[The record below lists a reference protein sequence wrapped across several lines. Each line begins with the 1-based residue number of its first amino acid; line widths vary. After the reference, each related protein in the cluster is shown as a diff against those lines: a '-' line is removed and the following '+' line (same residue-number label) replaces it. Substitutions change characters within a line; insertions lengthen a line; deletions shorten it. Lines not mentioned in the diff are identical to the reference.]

1 MPQGR
6 SSAHESSFRASGLLE
21 AELMDIG
28 IVGTGNQIVR
38 RVQQWQRIDLVSVV
52 GITTTD
58 GSVPDVEA
66 PLYEDSRALMDSD
79 IDAIDCVTGPTE
91 TCSVACP
98 AIKNGIAVL
107 LPWPLTNTVADAEA
121 IVSAADQ
128 TTTPVV
134 GELAPRFDPARCRAK
149 ERIANGVIGHVGNV
163 RLRRRLST
171 GDIDPLVGVAA
182 LELDFLQ
189 WVCEDLDRVFVRRGD
204 GIDALLVTGRST
216 NDTVFHLDTRHDQQ
230 DDLISF
236 EFAGDAGLIEFDSR
250 EAAGVVAHNGTL
262 PPSDANS
269 THRMLMHFRECVV
282 GEATPVASASDATA
296 AVRIG
301 KALVQSEQQGTP
313 VAVNASVD
321 NSGRKSLGERIYYS
335 RDGETTNDK

>member
-1 MPQGR
+1 
-6 SSAHESSFRASGLLE
+6 
-21 AELMDIG
+21 MDVG

-38 RVQQWQRIDLVSVV
+38 RVQQWQRIDHVSVV

-107 LPWPLTNTVADAEA
+107 LPWPVTNTVAEAEA
-121 IVSAADQ
+121 IISAADQ

-134 GELAPRFDPARCRAK
+134 GGLTPRFDPARRRAK
-149 ERIANGVIGHVGNV
+149 ERIANGTIGQVGNV
-163 RLRRRLST
+163 RLRRRLFT
-171 GDIDPLVGVAA
+171 GDIDPLVDVAA

-204 GIDALLVTGRST
+204 GIDAILVTGRST

-250 EAAGVVAHNGTL
+250 ETAGVVTQTGTL
-262 PPSDANS
+262 PPSDADPM
-269 THRMLMHFRECVV
+269 HRMLTHFHECVV
-282 GEATPVASASDATA
+282 GEATPIASASDATA
-296 AVRIG
+296 ALRIG
-301 KALVQSEQQGTP
+301 KALVQSEQRGAP
-313 VAVNASVD
+313 VAVNKQRP
-321 NSGRKSLGERIYYS
+321 NS
-335 RDGETTNDK
+335 